1 MYSLDVS
8 SVTVTNHGA
17 LSTTV
22 ETQYVSWITAVPTVN
37 GVAAGA
43 VIAGVVIAPALIGG
57 IQTVADAAAGKTVV
71 EIIDDL
77 TSVLGGKAVLT
88 PGDLQG
94 LANYILNAVAAAAA
108 FEGAKVL
115 VSAYWTGPT
124 APLTATQ
131 TATTT
136 SSSSSS
142 SSTGGAGGGGSTLRV
157 SVTDSSAIPTVTAIM
172 KPPYSNWASIL
183 AVSIGGSQIPLS
195 DSDASTPQCD
205 PSTVGVDPGI
215 ANHLAT
221 TFCTG
226 SSLDFTKSES
236 KKLDGSALNPS
247 VNLNGI
253 SITFDYTFA
262 SGTCTLNCTA
272 SYASMIKGCKLI
284 SAISYCLFCGGK
296 PWPSS
301 NGDLL
306 THR

>member
-1 MYSLDVS
+1 VYSLDVS
-8 SVTVTNHGA
+8 SVTVINNGA
-17 LSTTV
+17 PSTTV

-37 GVAAGA
+37 GVVAGA
-43 VIAGVVIAPALIGG
+43 VIAGVVIAPALIGS

-77 TSVLGGKAVLT
+77 TSALGGKAILT
-88 PGDLQG
+88 AGDLQG

-108 FEGAKVL
+108 YEGAKVL

-142 SSTGGAGGGGSTLRV
+142 STGGAGGGGSTLQV
-157 SVTDSSAIPTVTAIM
+157 SVTDSSAVPTVTAIM

-215 ANHLAT
+215 ANRLAT

-236 KKLDGSALNPS
+236 KALDGSALNPS

-253 SITFDYTFA
+253 SIAFDYTFA

-272 SYASMIKGCKLI
+272 SYASMIKGCKLTSPI
-284 SAISYCLFCGGK
+284 SIVYFAEENPGSLPMETC
-296 PWPSS
+296 
-301 NGDLL
+301 
-306 THR
+306 